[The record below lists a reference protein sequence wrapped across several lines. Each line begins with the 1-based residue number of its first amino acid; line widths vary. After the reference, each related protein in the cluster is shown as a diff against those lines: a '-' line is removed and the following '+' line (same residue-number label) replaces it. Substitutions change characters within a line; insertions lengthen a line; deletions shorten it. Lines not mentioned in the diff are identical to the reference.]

1 MALTKE
7 ELVQRVGE
15 ELSLVPI
22 GQSLENH
29 DSSRIEATYDEVYQR
44 IKQSGY
50 ATWSS
55 TADIPSAA
63 VPYVALM
70 MEEKLLTAYSVP
82 DTRWARIKQ
91 DAGPDGDTA
100 LMNLASATM
109 NDYESTEDEMD
120 F

>member
-1 MALTKE
+1 MAKTIE
-7 ELVQRVGE
+7 EMVQRVGE
-15 ELSLVPI
+15 ELSLVPV

-29 DSSRIEATYDEVYQR
+29 DSSRITATYNETYQR
-44 IKQSGY
+44 IKKAGY

-55 TADIPSAA
+55 TGDIPDAA

-82 DTRWARIKQ
+82 ESRYARIKQ
-91 DAGPDGDTA
+91 DAGLNGETA
-100 LMNLASATM
+100 LVNLADAIL
-109 NDYESTEDEMD
+109 NDYESVDDETD